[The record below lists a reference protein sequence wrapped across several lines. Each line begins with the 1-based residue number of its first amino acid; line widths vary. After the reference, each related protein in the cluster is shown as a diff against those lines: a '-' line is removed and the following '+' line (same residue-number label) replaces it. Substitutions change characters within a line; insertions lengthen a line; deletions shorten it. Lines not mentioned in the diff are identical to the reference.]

1 MTYKR
6 TARLLASGLLL
17 GLFSMPAAQA
27 AGYINGSVSV
37 IGGFDCGGC
46 IATGNDFVVSRL
58 MFLEAANPAI
68 AASGSGSF
76 AGLGGSPVVPVR
88 AIELVN
94 PPAQPGQFEVDGFTI
109 TIQGVRNVAR
119 RPFVCFGGVCQD
131 SLRALLWGEVAG
143 SGYRPTGLVGIWTG
157 QGSCLGRG
165 GVCTSEPSASWSASF
180 SAVRVAEPAATGL
193 WGLGLLV
200 LGVFARN
207 RARQAAL
214 TTAASG

>member
-1 MTYKR
+1 MTNKR

-17 GLFSMPAAQA
+17 GLFSMSAAQA

-58 MFLEAANPAI
+58 MFLEAANPST
-68 AASGSGSF
+68 AAAGSGTF
-76 AGLGGSPVVPVR
+76 AGLGGAAVIPIR

-94 PPAQPGQFEVDGFTI
+94 PPLEAGQFVVDGFTI
-109 TIQGVRNVAR
+109 TILGVRNVMR
-119 RPFVCFGGVCQD
+119 RPLVCTGGGCQD
-131 SLRALLWGEVAG
+131 SLRAGLWGAIEG
-143 SGYRPTGLVGIWTG
+143 NGYRPAGIVGIWTG

-180 SAVRVAEPAATGL
+180 SAVRIAEPA
-193 WGLGLLV
+193 GLGLLG
-200 LGVFARN
+200 LGLLGLGLVAGR
-207 RARQAAL
+207 RALQAAV
-214 TTAASG
+214 TTAAWG

>member
-6 TARLLASGLLL
+6 TARFLASGLLL
-17 GLFSMPAAQA
+17 GLLSMPAAQA

-58 MFLEAANPAI
+58 MLLEAANPAI
-68 AASGSGSF
+68 AAAGSGSF

-109 TIQGVRNVAR
+109 TIQGVRDVAR
-119 RPFVCFGGVCQD
+119 RPFVCSGGVCQD

-143 SGYRPTGLVGIWTG
+143 IGYRRTGLVGIWTG

-180 SAVRVAEPAATGL
+180 SATRIVEPAGPGL
-193 WGLGLLV
+193 LGLGLLA
-200 LGVFARN
+200 LALLAR
-207 RARQAAL
+207 RRVRQAAV
-214 TTAASG
+214 TTAAWG

>member
-1 MTYKR
+1 MTNKR

-46 IATGNDFVVSRL
+46 IAAGNDFVVSRL

-68 AASGSGSF
+68 AAAGSGSF
-76 AGLGGSPVVPVR
+76 AGLGGTPVVPVR

-109 TIQGVRNVAR
+109 TIQGVRDVMR

-143 SGYRPTGLVGIWTG
+143 SGYRSTGLIGIWTG

-165 GVCTSEPSASWSASF
+165 GVCTSVPSASWSASF
-180 SAVRVAEPAATGL
+180 SAVPLAEPAAPGL
-193 WGLGLLV
+193 LGLGLLV
-200 LGVFARN
+200 LGAAARRRS
-207 RARQAAL
+207 RAPVPTRAAWD
-214 TTAASG
+214 